1 MQIHRDKFQG
11 FDHSPDCQLYG
22 KKLHTSNGKKE
33 YLLIA
38 PLDLVKI
45 KQSDNSAE
53 FLQDFRIPN
62 NKVPVLT
69 TGGGNVGVI
78 REFDWSLINPNGK
91 PVVFIQPHKD
101 FPLNKISDVTQD
113 QNSQPNVSVG
123 EPIILEFD
131 GSRISGTVKTA
142 QSNKQAFGDFSSSV
156 EVFQLKF
163 DQHLYPS
170 HHGSRV
176 IITSSNKS
184 LGMLIATQNQ
194 GDGTSLAYAFPAH
207 LI

>member
-1 MQIHRDKFQG
+1 MQIHRDKFQD

-22 KKLHTSNGKKE
+22 RKVDPSNGIEE

-45 KQSDNSAE
+45 KQSDNSAI
-53 FLQDFRIPN
+53 FLPNFKIPQN
-62 NKVPVLT
+62 QVSVLT

-91 PVVFIQPHKD
+91 PVVYIQPHKN
-101 FPLNKISDVTQD
+101 FPLHKISDVTQD
-113 QNSQPNVSVG
+113 KDSQPNVSVG
-123 EPIILEFD
+123 ESIILEFD
-131 GSRISGTVKTA
+131 GSQIKGTVKTA
-142 QSNKQAFGDFSSSV
+142 QPEKQAFGDFSSIV
-156 EVFQLKF
+156 EVFQVKF
-163 DQHLYPS
+163 EQHLYTS

-176 IITSSNKS
+176 IISSSKKS

-194 GDGTSLAYAFPAH
+194 SDGTSLANVLPAH